1 MGSSPRKRAAGG
13 SAARARRPEPAVKEA
28 FRCAAV
34 DVGSNA
40 IRFLAARFPSPDSF
54 EVLDAA
60 RSPVR
65 LGHGVFIRGELDP
78 RAVGRAVEVL
88 REYRRRMDS
97 LGIERYRA
105 VATSAVRE
113 SRNGDAF
120 LQEVAEKAGIRLEP
134 IGGSEEAR
142 LVYMAVK
149 NRMDL
154 GTRRWLLVDV
164 GGGSVEVALADRAG
178 ILWSE
183 SHTMGAVRLL
193 EELAASAE
201 EAGRLSRLL
210 SEYVGTLRLHR
221 DLSGMN
227 LGCIATGGNAEALAS
242 LALRPQEKGGVAR
255 MGVGVLERLVR
266 RLMALGYRERV
277 ETLGIREDRAD
288 VILPA
293 ALVYLRLA
301 RLAGAREIRVPF
313 VGLREGVVVE
323 LAEAHAGLDGGG
335 RREAAVEEAVLP
347 LGRKF
352 GFDEGHGIH
361 VARLA
366 LSLFDQTRDLH
377 RLGLSERAILQAAAL
392 LHDVGTFVSYNRHH
406 KHSLYLIANSE
417 LAGFSPRETL
427 LVANVARYHRR
438 SAPKPQ
444 HEAFSVLDRKERR
457 TVRVLAALLRL
468 ADALD
473 REHRQ
478 RVHRVEVSRRG
489 ARLRLS
495 VEGEGDLLLEG
506 WSMKRKADLFRE
518 TFRAEVEVCVAEGSP

>member
-1 MGSSPRKRAAGG
+1 MGGG
-13 SAARARRPEPAVKEA
+13 E
-28 FRCAAV
+28 FRCAAL

-40 IRFLAARFPSPDSF
+40 IRFLAARFLSGGTCD
-54 EVLDAA
+54 VLEAG

-65 LGHGVFIRGELDP
+65 LGHGVFVRGELDGQAAA
-78 RAVGRAVEVL
+78 RAVAVL
-88 REYRRRMDS
+88 SEYRRRMED
-97 LGIERYRA
+97 LGIARYRA

-113 SRNGDAF
+113 SRNGEAF
-120 LQEVAEKAGIRLEP
+120 LAEVRERAGIRLEP

-142 LVYMAVK
+142 LVYRAVK
-149 NRMDL
+149 HRMDL

-193 EELAASAE
+193 EELAAAADD
-201 EAGRLSRLL
+201 AGRLPRLL

-227 LGCIATGGNAEALAS
+227 LGCIATGGNAEALAA
-242 LALRPQEKGGVAR
+242 LALCPREKGGVAR
-255 MGVGVLERLVR
+255 LGVGVLERLTG
-266 RLMALGYRERV
+266 RLAALGYRERI

-313 VGLREGVVVE
+313 VGLREGVVLE
-323 LAEAHAGLDGGG
+323 LAEAWGGGDGGG
-335 RREAAVEEAVLP
+335 RSEAEVEAAALP
-347 LGRKF
+347 VGRKY
-352 GFDEGHGIH
+352 GFDESHGRH
-361 VARLA
+361 VSRLA
-366 LSLFDQTRDLH
+366 LSLFDQTKELH
-377 RLGLSERAILQAAAL
+377 RLGPPERAVLQAAAL

-438 SAPKPQ
+438 SPPKPQ
-444 HEAFSVLDRKERR
+444 HESFALLDRRERR
-457 TVRVLAALLRL
+457 TVRVLASLLRL

-478 RVHRVEVSRRG
+478 RVHRVEVSFQEG
-489 ARLRLS
+489 HVRLA

-506 WSMKRKADLFRE
+506 WSMKRKADLFRR
-518 TFRAEVEVCVAEGSP
+518 TFGTAVEVSVVEGAP

>member
-1 MGSSPRKRAAGG
+1 MGSRLRIGRKEKTQTVPPAEAAAG
-13 SAARARRPEPAVKEA
+13 
-28 FRCAAV
+28 FRCASL

-40 IRFLAARFPSPDSF
+40 IRFLAARFTAPGTF
-54 EVLDAA
+54 EVLEAA

-65 LGHGVFIRGELDP
+65 LGHGVFVRGELDGQ
-78 RAVGRAVEVL
+78 AAARAVEVL
-88 REYRRRMDS
+88 SEYRRRMEE
-97 LGIERYRA
+97 LGVQAYRA

-113 SRNGDAF
+113 SRNGEAF
-120 LQEVAEKAGIRLEP
+120 LLEVQKRAGLRLEP

-142 LVYMAVK
+142 LVYRAVK
-149 NRMDL
+149 NRMEL
-154 GTRRWLLVDV
+154 GNRRWLLVDV
-164 GGGSVEVALADRAG
+164 GGGSVEVALVDKAG

-201 EAGRLSRLL
+201 EAGRLPRLL

-221 DLSGMN
+221 DLGGLS
-227 LGCIATGGNAEALAS
+227 LGCIATGGNAEALAG
-242 LALRPQEKGGVAR
+242 LAFCPREKGGVAR
-255 MGVGVLERLVR
+255 VGVGVLERLVR
-266 RLMALGYRERV
+266 RLGRLGYRERI

-313 VGLREGVVVE
+313 VGLREGVVLE
-323 LAEAHAGLDGGG
+323 LADAWGKQDTTGRGEAEV
-335 RREAAVEEAVLP
+335 EAAALP
-347 LGRKF
+347 VGRKY
-352 GFDEGHGIH
+352 GFDEGHGLH

-366 LSLFDQTRDLH
+366 LSLFDQTRSLH
-377 RLGLSERAILQAAAL
+377 RLGPAERAILQAAAI
-392 LHDVGTFVSYNRHH
+392 LHDVGSFVSYSRHH

-417 LAGFSPRETL
+417 LAGFTQRETL

-444 HEAFSVLDRKERR
+444 HESFSQLERGERR
-457 TVRVLAALLRL
+457 TVTVLASLLRM

-478 RVHRVEVSRRG
+478 RVHRVEVSRRRG
-489 ARLRLS
+489 RLLLS

-506 WSMKRKADLFRE
+506 WSMKRKADLFA
-518 TFRAEVEVCVAEGSP
+518 TAFGIEVEVSLVEAAP

>member
-1 MGSSPRKRAAGG
+1 MGPRLRRKEGG
-13 SAARARRPEPAVKEA
+13 ETPRTPRPRDVPWREGWK
-28 FRCAAV
+28 CAAV

-40 IRFLAARFPSPDSF
+40 IRFLAARFVAPGAFD
-54 EVLDAA
+54 VLEAA

-65 LGHGVFIRGELDP
+65 LGHGVFVRGELDAQAAA
-78 RAVGRAVEVL
+78 RALEVL
-88 REYRRRMDS
+88 SEYRHRMDS

-113 SRNGDAF
+113 SRNGEAF
-120 LQEVAEKAGIRLEP
+120 LSEVERRTGLHLEP

-142 LVYMAVK
+142 LVYRAVK

-154 GTRRWLLVDV
+154 GSRRWLLVDV
-164 GGGSVEVALADRAG
+164 GGGSVEVALADRTG

-201 EAGRLSRLL
+201 EAGRLPRLL

-221 DLSGMN
+221 DLAGMN
-227 LGCIATGGNAEALAS
+227 VGCIATGGNAEALAT
-242 LALRPQEKGGVAR
+242 LALCPREKGGAAR
-255 MGVGVLERLVR
+255 LGIGVLARLVERL
-266 RLMALGYRERV
+266 AGLGYRERV

-313 VGLREGVVVE
+313 VGLREGVVLD
-323 LAEAHAGLDGGG
+323 LAESRAGQEGGG
-335 RREAAVEEAVLP
+335 RSERAVEEAALP
-347 LGRKF
+347 VGRKY
-352 GFDEGHGIH
+352 GFDEGHGLH

-377 RLGLSERAILQAAAL
+377 RMGPSERAILQAAAL

-406 KHSLYLIANSE
+406 KHSLYLIAHSE

-444 HEAFSVLDRKERR
+444 HETFSVLDRRERR

-489 ARLRLS
+489 GRVLLA
-495 VEGEGDLLLEG
+495 VEGEGDMLLEG
-506 WSMKRKADLFRE
+506 WSMKRKADLFRA
-518 TFRAEVEVCVAEGSP
+518 TFGTDVEVTVAEGSP

>member
-1 MGSSPRKRAAGG
+1 MPRLRKKTEGETGPAKPV
-13 SAARARRPEPAVKEA
+13 ARAPEAGE

-40 IRFLAARFPSPDSF
+40 IRFLAARFTSPGAFD
-54 EVLDAA
+54 VLEAT
-60 RSPVR
+60 RNPVR
-65 LGHGVFIRGELDP
+65 LGHGVFIRGELDGQATA
-78 RAVGRAVEVL
+78 RAVAVL
-88 REYRRRMDS
+88 AEYRRRMES
-97 LGIERYRA
+97 LGIEHYRA

-120 LQEVAEKAGIRLEP
+120 LAEVQERAGLRLEP

-142 LVYMAVK
+142 LVYRAVK
-149 NRMDL
+149 NRLDL
-154 GTRRWLLVDV
+154 GNRRWLLVDV

-201 EAGRLSRLL
+201 EAGRLPRLL

-221 DLSGMN
+221 DLEGMN
-227 LGCIATGGNAEALAS
+227 LGCVATGGNAEALAS
-242 LALRPQEKGGVAR
+242 LALCPREKGGAAR
-255 MGVGVLERLVR
+255 LGVGVLERLAH
-266 RLMALGYRERV
+266 RLAGLSYRERI

-313 VGLREGVVVE
+313 VGLREGVVLE
-323 LAEAHAGLDGGG
+323 LAEARTGRESGG
-335 RREAAVEEAVLP
+335 RSEAAVEEAILP
-347 LGRKF
+347 VGRKY
-352 GFDEGHGIH
+352 GFDEGHGLH
-361 VARLA
+361 VSRLA

-377 RLGLSERAILQAAAL
+377 RLGPTERAILQAAAL

-417 LAGFSPRETL
+417 LAGFSARETL

-438 SAPKPQ
+438 SAPKLQ
-444 HEAFSVLDRKERR
+444 HEAFSVLDRRERR
-457 TVRVLAALLRL
+457 VVRILASLLRL

-489 ARLRLS
+489 ERVRLA

-506 WSMKRKADLFRE
+506 WSVKRKADLFRE
-518 TFRAEVEVCVAEGSP
+518 TFGTEVEVSVAEGTP